1 MNYVATIGLEV
12 HVQLK
17 TCSKMFCA
25 SAVKFGAEPNTNTCP
40 ICLGLPG
47 ALPVMNHEALRLT
60 VLTGLML
67 GCDIAPVSKFDRK
80 NYFYPDMPK
89 NYQISQYDMPLCT
102 NGSVPLHDL
111 AYPKDAQK
119 TITTPDRE
127 VHLVRIH
134 LEEDVAKSFHFE
146 NATGID
152 FNRAGTPLMEI
163 VTQPEIYS
171 PEEAFAFLTA
181 LKQILI
187 YGDVSDAD
195 MEKGQLRCDC
205 NVSVRPEEQTELGA
219 KIEIKNMN
227 SISGVRRALAY
238 EIQRQIGL
246 LKSSERLEQE
256 TRGWDDTAGE
266 TFLMR
271 TKEFAHDYRYFP
283 DPDLV
288 PVKTD
293 VLLADV
299 RQRVPELPKAKR
311 ARFVQQYHVSPY
323 DAGVLANDL
332 DLARYF
338 EVAAKGAQKPKNV
351 ANWILNDL
359 QNALTAA
366 GKTVHDCP
374 IPPETIDELVN
385 LIDSGKISG
394 KQGKEV
400 FAEMFATGKRAA
412 AIVKEKGIEQ
422 LSDSSA
428 IEALCDEVIQANPKP
443 VADFKAGNVA
453 SLNFLKGQVIKLSK
467 GKANPQLVGEILE
480 RKLKVSTGVLSGA
493 PSLGPLA
500 VQINQSARWRH
511 EFREIFAVA
520 SRMVKRVQTRIH
532 CRLGQRDATRARFVC
547 ENDFIPLDRGNLIIE
562 TRYRPATEKCTCG
575 FWRIEDRR
583 LDFVLSRDA
592 TH

>member
-1 MNYVATIGLEV
+1 VNYITTIGLEV

-17 TCSKMFCA
+17 TRSKMFCA
-25 SAVKFGAEPNTNTCP
+25 SPVEFGAEPNTHTCP
-40 ICLGLPG
+40 VCLGLPG
-47 ALPVMNHEALRLT
+47 ALPVMNLEALRMT

-67 GCDIAPVSKFDRK
+67 GCDIAPVCKFDRK

-102 NGSVPLHDL
+102 NGVVPLHDL

-119 TITTPDRE
+119 TIVTPDKE
-127 VHLVRIH
+127 VDLVRIH

-146 NATGID
+146 NSTGID

-163 VTQPEIYS
+163 VTQPEINS
-171 PEEAFAFLTA
+171 PEEAFAFLTS

-187 YGDVSDAD
+187 YGAVSDAD

-205 NVSVRPEEQTELGA
+205 NISVRPESQTELGA
-219 KIEIKNMN
+219 KIEIKNLN

-238 EIQRQIGL
+238 EVRRQIAA
-246 LKSSERLEQE
+246 LENGETLQQE
-256 TRGWDDTAGE
+256 TRGWNDATGE

-288 PVKTD
+288 PVKTEI
-293 VLLADV
+293 LLAEV

-311 ARFVQQYHVSPY
+311 VRFVQQYRVSPY
-323 DAGVLANDL
+323 DAAVLANDL

-338 EVAAKGAQKPKNV
+338 ETAAKAAKKPKNV

-359 QNALTAA
+359 QNALSIA
-366 GKTVHDCP
+366 GKTVNDCP
-374 IPPETIDELVN
+374 IPPEALDELVD

-400 FAEMFATGKRAA
+400 FAEMFASGRRAA

-422 LSDSSA
+422 LSDLSA
-428 IEALCDEVIQANPKP
+428 IEKLCDQVIAANPKP
-443 VADFKAGNVA
+443 VSDFKGGNVA

-467 GKANPQLVGEILE
+467 GKANPQLAGEILE
-480 RKLKVSTGVLSGA
+480 RKLKS
-493 PSLGPLA
+493 
-500 VQINQSARWRH
+500 
-511 EFREIFAVA
+511 
-520 SRMVKRVQTRIH
+520 
-532 CRLGQRDATRARFVC
+532 
-547 ENDFIPLDRGNLIIE
+547 
-562 TRYRPATEKCTCG
+562 
-575 FWRIEDRR
+575 
-583 LDFVLSRDA
+583 
-592 TH
+592 

>member
-1 MNYVATIGLEV
+1 MNYLATIGLEV

-17 TCSKMFCA
+17 TRSKMFCA
-25 SAVKFGAEPNTNTCP
+25 SPVEFGAEPNTHTCP
-40 ICLGLPG
+40 VCLGLPG

-60 VLTGLML
+60 ILTGLML
-67 GCDIAPVSKFDRK
+67 RCDIAPVSQFDRK

-119 TITTPDRE
+119 SIATRDKE
-127 VHLVRIH
+127 VRLVRIH

-146 NATGID
+146 TTTGID

-163 VTQPEIYS
+163 VTEPEINS

-187 YGDVSDAD
+187 YGGVSDAD

-205 NVSVRPEEQTELGA
+205 NVSVRREKQTEFGT
-219 KIEIKNMN
+219 KIEIKNLN

-238 EIQRQIGL
+238 EIRRQVGILEHGE
-246 LKSSERLEQE
+246 KLEQE
-256 TRGWDDTAGE
+256 TRGWDDAEGE

-271 TKEFAHDYRYFP
+271 TKELAHDYRYFP

-293 VLLADV
+293 VLVTEL
-299 RQRVPELPKAKR
+299 REHVPELPKAKR
-311 ARFVQQYHVSPY
+311 ARFVAQYQVSPY
-323 DAGVLANDL
+323 DAAVLANDL
-332 DLARYF
+332 ELAKYF
-338 EVAAKGAQKPKNV
+338 EAAAKGAKKPKNI

-359 QNALTAA
+359 QNALNAA
-366 GKTVHDCP
+366 GKGINECP
-374 IPPETIDELVN
+374 ISPEVLDELVN
-385 LIDSGKISG
+385 LIDTGKISG

-400 FAEMFATGKRAA
+400 FAEMFATGRGAA
-412 AIVKEKGIEQ
+412 VIVKEKGTEQ
-422 LSDSSA
+422 LSDIGA
-428 IEALCDEVIQANPKP
+428 IEALCEEVIGENPKA

-453 SLNFLKGQVIKLSK
+453 SLNFLKGKVLKLSK

-480 RKLKVSTGVLSGA
+480 RKLRS
-493 PSLGPLA
+493 
-500 VQINQSARWRH
+500 
-511 EFREIFAVA
+511 
-520 SRMVKRVQTRIH
+520 
-532 CRLGQRDATRARFVC
+532 
-547 ENDFIPLDRGNLIIE
+547 
-562 TRYRPATEKCTCG
+562 
-575 FWRIEDRR
+575 
-583 LDFVLSRDA
+583 
-592 TH
+592 

>member
-1 MNYVATIGLEV
+1 
-12 HVQLK
+12 
-17 TCSKMFCA
+17 
-25 SAVKFGAEPNTNTCP
+25 
-40 ICLGLPG
+40 
-47 ALPVMNHEALRLT
+47 
-60 VLTGLML
+60 L
-67 GCDIAPVSKFDRK
+67 GCDIAPISKFDRK

-119 TITTPDRE
+119 NVVTPDKE

-146 NATGID
+146 NSTGID

-163 VTQPEIYS
+163 VTQPELNS

-187 YGDVSDAD
+187 YGAVSDVD

-205 NVSVRPEEQTELGA
+205 NVSVRPESQAELGA
-219 KIEIKNMN
+219 KIEIKNLN

-238 EIQRQIGL
+238 EIQRQISV
-246 LKSSERLEQE
+246 LKSGKQLEQE

-288 PVKTD
+288 PVETD
-293 VLLADV
+293 VLVADV
-299 RQRVPELPKAKR
+299 RERVPELPKAKR
-311 ARFVQQYHVSPY
+311 ARFVEEYQVSPY
-323 DAGVLANDL
+323 DAGVLATDL
-332 DLARYF
+332 ELARYF
-338 EVAAKGAQKPKNV
+338 ESAAKGAKKPKNI

-359 QNALTAA
+359 QNALSAA
-366 GKTVHDCP
+366 GKTIHDCP
-374 IPPETIDELVN
+374 MPPEALDEFVN

-400 FAEMFATGKRAA
+400 FAEMFATGRSAA

-422 LSDSSA
+422 LSDVGA
-428 IEALCDEVIQANPKP
+428 IEALCDEVVAANPKP
-443 VADFKAGNVA
+443 VADYKAGNMA
-453 SLNFLKGQVIKLSK
+453 SLNFLKGQVIKRSK
-467 GKANPQLVGEILE
+467 GQANPQLVGEILE
-480 RKLKVSTGVLSGA
+480 RKLKS
-493 PSLGPLA
+493 
-500 VQINQSARWRH
+500 
-511 EFREIFAVA
+511 
-520 SRMVKRVQTRIH
+520 
-532 CRLGQRDATRARFVC
+532 
-547 ENDFIPLDRGNLIIE
+547 
-562 TRYRPATEKCTCG
+562 
-575 FWRIEDRR
+575 
-583 LDFVLSRDA
+583 
-592 TH
+592 

>member
-1 MNYVATIGLEV
+1 MKYIATIGLEV

-17 TCSKMFCA
+17 TRSKMFCA
-25 SAVKFGAEPNTNTCP
+25 SPVEFGAEPNTHTCP
-40 ICLGLPG
+40 VCLGLPG

-60 VLTGLML
+60 ALTGLML
-67 GCDIAPVSKFDRK
+67 GCDIAPICKFDRK

-102 NGSVPLHDL
+102 NGAVPLHDL

-119 TITTPDRE
+119 NIAMPDKE

-146 NATGID
+146 NNTGID

-163 VTQPEIYS
+163 VTQPEINS
-171 PEEAFAFLTA
+171 PEEAFAFLTS

-187 YGDVSDAD
+187 YGAVSDAD

-205 NVSVRPEEQTELGA
+205 NVSVRPETQAELGA
-219 KIEIKNMN
+219 KIEIKNLN

-238 EIQRQIGL
+238 EIRRQIAALESG
-246 LKSSERLEQE
+246 ETLEQE
-256 TRGWDDTAGE
+256 TRGWNDTTGE

-288 PVKTD
+288 PVKTE
-293 VLLADV
+293 VLLAEV

-311 ARFVQQYHVSPY
+311 ARFIEQYQVSSY
-323 DAGVLANDL
+323 DAAVLADNP

-338 EVAAKGAQKPKNV
+338 EAAARGTKKPKNV

-359 QNALTAA
+359 QNALSSA
-366 GKTVHDCP
+366 GKTISDCP
-374 IPPETIDELVN
+374 IPPEALDELVN

-400 FAEMFATGKRAA
+400 FAEMFASGRGAA

-422 LSDSSA
+422 LSDLSA
-428 IEALCDEVIQANPKP
+428 IEKLCDEVIAANPKP
-443 VADFKAGNVA
+443 VADFKAGNTA

-467 GKANPQLVGEILE
+467 GKANPQLAGEILE
-480 RKLKVSTGVLSGA
+480 RKLTV
-493 PSLGPLA
+493 
-500 VQINQSARWRH
+500 
-511 EFREIFAVA
+511 
-520 SRMVKRVQTRIH
+520 
-532 CRLGQRDATRARFVC
+532 
-547 ENDFIPLDRGNLIIE
+547 
-562 TRYRPATEKCTCG
+562 
-575 FWRIEDRR
+575 
-583 LDFVLSRDA
+583 
-592 TH
+592 